1 MAKRQIPRIQ
11 VQARAQFGK
20 RYNARLRKTG
30 RLPVVIY
37 GHGKDPVH
45 ASADQLE
52 LITLLR
58 TQARLLDVAVD
69 KSAEP
74 CLVKDIQWD
83 HLGTTVIHVD
93 LARVDLTQRVRVD
106 VPFKIIGDAV
116 GLKESGT
123 FLDQPLAALNI
134 DCLVTEI
141 PEFIVVDVTNLKPDD
156 EISVADLKLPEGVV
170 AKSDSHSI
178 VAAVRTI
185 KEEVAEA
192 PAEGATAAAGSEPEV
207 IGKKEKEAAEA
218 AAAAAPGA
226 KKK

>member
-11 VQARAQFGK
+11 VQPRSQFGK

-37 GHGKDPVH
+37 GHGKDAVH

-52 LITLLR
+52 LMTLLKA
-58 TQARLLDVAVD
+58 QARLLDVAVD
-69 KSAEP
+69 KTAEP

-83 HLGTTVIHVD
+83 HLGSTVIHID
-93 LARVDLTQRVRVD
+93 LARVDLTQRVRVR
-106 VPFKIIGDAV
+106 VPIKITGEAI

-123 FLDQPLAALNI
+123 FLDHPLAELDI
-134 DCLVTEI
+134 ECLVTEI
-141 PEFIVVDVTNLKPDD
+141 PEHIVVDVTHLKPDD
-156 EISVADLKLPEGVV
+156 EINVAAVKLPEGVV
-170 AKSDSHSI
+170 AKSDSHSV

-185 KEEVAEA
+185 KEEEVVA
-192 PAEGATAAAGSEPEV
+192 PAEGAAAGTEPEV
-207 IGKKEKEAAEA
+207 IGQKEKEA
-218 AAAAAPGA
+218 AAAAAAPDA